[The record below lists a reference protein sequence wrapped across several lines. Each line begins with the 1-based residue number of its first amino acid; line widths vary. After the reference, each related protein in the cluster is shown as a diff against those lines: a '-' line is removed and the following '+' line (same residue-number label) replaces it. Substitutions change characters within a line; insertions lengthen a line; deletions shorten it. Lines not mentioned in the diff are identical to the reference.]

1 MIGGVDGTNRS
12 PWPTGSRR
20 VRSRGPICCGPTVGA
35 GSGSWYLRSL
45 TAHWGSGNP
54 YVRCSPTPP
63 SSGAGS
69 THRQRPCHSVTIRLT
84 AVAGWPYVSAWV
96 RYNSRERLGKDG
108 WAGLNPLTGR
118 QLAAVRASLP
128 APATRPPLVVPA
140 RALGDRERLAV
151 RVDPTQ
157 VGAAPKHSMRPAE
170 GSDDA
175 QRATAGAPTI

>member
-128 APATRPPLVVPA
+128 APAARPLLVVPA
-140 RALGDRERLAV
+140 RALQRDDEQLDRIGGLGPPLTCERGL
-151 RVDPTQ
+151 PTGWSWS
-157 VGAAPKHSMRPAE
+157 VEPTRCGRP
-170 GSDDA
+170 
-175 QRATAGAPTI
+175 Q